1 MASSSP
7 SAASGGCRRS
17 LLIDEPT
24 AFRPPDV
31 AAPAPLQLTP
41 GTILGE
47 RYRIVSL
54 IGRGGMGQVY
64 RADDLKLGQSV
75 ALKFLAHHGD
85 SASLYEEVRIGRQ
98 VSHPNVCRLYDIAEV
113 DGRLFI
119 TMEFVDGEDLASLLR
134 RIGRLPSE
142 KALML
147 TRDICAGLAAAHDK
161 GVIHR
166 DLKPANVMID
176 GRGRARVTDFG
187 LALAAGSASDSAGTP
202 AYMAPEQL
210 EGTPASVKSDI
221 YALGLVL
228 YEIFTGRRTF
238 DATSTS
244 ELIARQRRSDFT
256 RPTSVTRDVPA
267 VVERVIVRCLDAQP
281 ANRPSSVEEIMRE
294 LPGFDPLAAAIAAG
308 ETPSPAMVA
317 AASER
322 GDLSRVAA
330 WALLALF
337 ITSLFV
343 FTSLTARTTVY
354 RRLAVLKS
362 PEVLLERVNEILA
375 TTRQPLT
382 RRDASGF
389 FFPGPDD
396 SFQFH
401 WRQSPQPMS
410 ASSEL
415 EPRVRDD
422 DPPLTVSGMATVITD
437 ATGHLVE
444 FAVVPPRVEAPPAGR
459 VPVDWNEFFRLTG
472 LTGTRRPAP
481 SYWAAPVDSDEK
493 RAWVVGND
501 GTRIEAAA
509 YHGKP
514 VWFAVIRPSESSS
527 RAKLL
532 MKFTALSAAVAI
544 LLTIIYITTAVVLA
558 NRNLRDRKSTRLNS
572 SHTVISYAVFCLKNK
587 KNHQETDRDHLL
599 QRSAERTEQALI
611 RRYNHHTGPDN
622 AKSRSGSA
630 EREQTDAS
638 NTPPI
643 QQA

>member
-41 GTILGE
+41 GTILGD

-54 IGRGGMGQVY
+54 IGAGGMGQVY

-244 ELIARQRRSDFT
+244 ELIARQRRGDFT

-267 VVERVIVRCLDAQP
+267 VVERVIVRCLEAQP
-281 ANRPSSVEEIMRE
+281 TNRPSSVEEILRE

-308 ETPSPAMVA
+308 ETPTPGMVA
-317 AASER
+317 AAAKTGDLPASIAWTMFAIAVAGFAATAIVSER
-322 GDLSRVAA
+322 T
-330 WALLALF
+330 LLHEVSNMKA
-337 ITSLFV
+337 
-343 FTSLTARTTVY
+343 
-354 RRLAVLKS
+354 
-362 PEVLLERVNEILA
+362 PEVLQERS
-375 TTRQPLT
+375 RQ
-382 RRDASGF
+382 
-389 FFPGPDD
+389 
-396 SFQFH
+396 
-401 WRQSPQPMS
+401 
-410 ASSEL
+410 
-415 EPRVRDD
+415 
-422 DPPLTVSGMATVITD
+422 
-437 ATGHLVE
+437 
-444 FAVVPPRVEAPPAGR
+444 
-459 VPVDWNEFFRLTG
+459 
-472 LTGTRRPAP
+472 
-481 SYWAAPVDSDEK
+481 
-493 RAWVVGND
+493 
-501 GTRIEAAA
+501 
-509 YHGKP
+509 
-514 VWFAVIRPSESSS
+514 
-527 RAKLL
+527 LL
-532 MKFTALSAAVAI
+532 
-544 LLTIIYITTAVVLA
+544 
-558 NRNLRDRKSTRLNS
+558 
-572 SHTVISYAVFCLKNK
+572 
-587 KNHQETDRDHLL
+587 
-599 QRSAERTEQALI
+599 
-611 RRYNHHTGPDN
+611 G
-622 AKSRSGSA
+622 
-630 EREQTDAS
+630 
-638 NTPPI
+638 
-643 QQA
+643 